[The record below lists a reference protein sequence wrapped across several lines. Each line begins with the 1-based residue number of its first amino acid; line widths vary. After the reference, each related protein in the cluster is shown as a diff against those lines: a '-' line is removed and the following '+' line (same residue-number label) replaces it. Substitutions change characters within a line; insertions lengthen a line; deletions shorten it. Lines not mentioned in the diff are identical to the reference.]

1 MTSVLTPTQQRL
13 RDLETLLLWEGELDN
28 ARLRAVF
35 GVQTVQASRLIAGFV
50 AEHGDA
56 VTRASPHAPVVPT
69 KSFKPRLAGST
80 PDEYLRLVESAGLA
94 EVAPFIENLR
104 LDLSP
109 APDELFALVNKACR
123 HGFGLSISYR
133 SMTDPDGGERLVYP
147 HALVRAARRWHMR
160 AWCTKREEF
169 RDFALGRVGKASL
182 VETPT
187 TQKRQS
193 DRDWESRARLV
204 VVPHPGLNAKQVKL
218 LGAEYLAGKAERV
231 IEVRRCL
238 VSYVVQDLRL
248 ATDVVRQTPPEY
260 QLALKNAKDF
270 DGEFAVNVSVNNEP
284 KK

>member
-69 KSFKPRLAGST
+69 KNFKPRLAGST

-123 HGFGLSISYR
+123 HGLGLSISYR
-133 SMTDPDGGERLVYP
+133 SMTDPDGSERLVYP

-231 IEVRRCL
+231 VEVRRCL

-248 ATDVVRQTPPEY
+248 ATDVMRQTPPEY

-270 DGEFAVNVSVNNEP
+270 DGEFAVNVSLCNEA